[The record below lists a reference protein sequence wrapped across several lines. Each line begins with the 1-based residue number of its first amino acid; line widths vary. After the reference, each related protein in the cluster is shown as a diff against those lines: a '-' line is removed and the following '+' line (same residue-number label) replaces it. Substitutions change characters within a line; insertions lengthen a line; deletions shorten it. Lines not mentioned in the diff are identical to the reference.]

1 MARFI
6 RTEEEAAMMK
16 AMAARRLVQFDADDG
31 NGGGGGDDGDDRDE
45 DDEGFVPVVK
55 GEGEAEAKDD

>member
-1 MARFI
+1 MV
-6 RTEEEAAMMK
+6 K

-31 NGGGGGDDGDDRDE
+31 NGGGGGDDDGDERDE

-55 GEGEAEAKDD
+55 GEGETEAKDD

>member
-1 MARFI
+1 
-6 RTEEEAAMMK
+6 MMK

-31 NGGGGGDDGDDRDE
+31 NGGGGGDDDGDERDE

-55 GEGEAEAKDD
+55 GEGETEAKDD